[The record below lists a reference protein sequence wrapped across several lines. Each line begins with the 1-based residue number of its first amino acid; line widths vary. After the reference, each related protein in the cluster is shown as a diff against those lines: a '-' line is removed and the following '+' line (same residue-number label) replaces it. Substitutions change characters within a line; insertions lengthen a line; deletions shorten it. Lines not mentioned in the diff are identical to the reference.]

1 MKKTTGIMLM
11 AALLA
16 TSGIAGAAGQD
27 RDFGRMVERQTVR
40 FDDLDLRRPAGLA
53 VLHSRLRS
61 AASSVCGGFD
71 SGVRGSKAKKEC
83 RTSALERAVSELPVE
98 VQTHHAEWVAA
109 GSKWL
114 SRPEPLPARR
124 LADRHR

>member
-1 MKKTTGIMLM
+1 MNKTTGIMLM
-11 AALLA
+11 AALLT
-16 TSGIAGAAGQD
+16 TSGMAAAAGQATEL
-27 RDFGRMVERQTVR
+27 GRQVEKQTVR
-40 FDDLDLRRPAGLA
+40 FDDLNLRKPAGIA

-61 AASSVCGGFD
+61 AASNVCGGFD
-71 SGVRGSKAKKEC
+71 AGVRGTKAKKEC

-98 VQTHHAEWVAA
+98 VQMHHAEWVAA

-124 LADRHR
+124 LADRRR